1 MKSFVLTDHVR
12 TLTGMRLAGVGGK
25 YIENNDQFE
34 KAFEKAINDS
44 SIGILMISAH
54 LIEAHRELV
63 DDIRFNRS
71 QPLIV
76 EAPEDQQES
85 STSIAEIIQKAIGL
99 SL

>member
-12 TLTGMRLAGVGGK
+12 TLTGMRLAGVGGE

-34 KAFEKAINDS
+34 KSFEKAINDS

>member
-12 TLTGMRLAGVGGK
+12 TLTGMRLAGVGGE
-25 YIENNDQFE
+25 YIENSDQFE